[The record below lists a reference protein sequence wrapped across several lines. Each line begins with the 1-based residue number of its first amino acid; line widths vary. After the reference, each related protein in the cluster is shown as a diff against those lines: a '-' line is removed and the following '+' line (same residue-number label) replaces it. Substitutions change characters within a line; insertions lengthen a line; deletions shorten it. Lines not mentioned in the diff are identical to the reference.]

1 MVKTLLDDVIV
12 SNIRRIKELE
22 VGSEERKAL
31 IKETIELIKC
41 KNETEK
47 LEHDC
52 DENTRKR
59 EIDYDLKKKQT
70 RDEKIDRWVKNGI
83 AIAGIV
89 IPVTVT
95 IWGTI
100 VSINFEKEGTF
111 TTSAGRKHMGN
122 SLSGR

>member
-1 MVKTLLDDVIV
+1 MIKTLLDEVIV
-12 SNIRRIKELE
+12 SNIKRINELD
-22 VGSEERKAL
+22 VGSDERKQL
-31 IKETIELIKC
+31 IRETIELIKT

-47 LEHDC
+47 LEREC
-52 DENTRKR
+52 DETTRKR

-83 AIAGIV
+83 AIASVV

-100 VSINFEKEGTF
+100 VSINFEKEGTL
-111 TTSAGRKHMGN
+111 TTSAGRRHVNN
-122 SLSGR
+122 SLAGR